1 MLPCTAPDTVQPG
14 ARLCHVPITR
24 RSRNRHVRAQLQ
36 PAISVQSTDLA
47 DGGAP
52 ARDEQQPHTFCLVPV
67 PQSQPVLPCLLR
79 RQLQHAHFRSAR
91 RLARLHQHG
100 PHFSRSLEWLLF
112 TALEFDYSE
121 GDVESVASGAALPQ

>member
-1 MLPCTAPDTVQPG
+1 MATTDNALCCAVQAIEHADGRPG
-14 ARLCHVPITR
+14 ARP
-24 RSRNRHVRAQLQ
+24 
-36 PAISVQSTDLA
+36 
-47 DGGAP
+47 
-52 ARDEQQPHTFCLVPV
+52 EQPHTFCLVPV

-112 TALEFDYSE
+112 TSLDFDYSE
-121 GDVESVASGAALPQ
+121 GDVESVASGAHPAAASARRLSTISAIVRPR

>member
-1 MLPCTAPDTVQPG
+1 ML
-14 ARLCHVPITR
+14 
-24 RSRNRHVRAQLQ
+24 
-36 PAISVQSTDLA
+36 QSSDQA
-47 DGGAP
+47 DGRIGG
-52 ARDEQQPHTFCLVPV
+52 RDEQPHTFCLVPV

-112 TALEFDYSE
+112 TALEYDYTE
-121 GDVESVASGAALPQ
+121 GDVESVASGAPPPPAPFILSFS